1 MNFLN
6 EKERAFNYFAFVL
19 FKIIIL
25 LTVKYPLKVQDRPTN
40 FNGGEEEMFV
50 HWCGFRFH
58 TAINL

>member
-6 EKERAFNYFAFVL
+6 EKESTFNYFAFVL

-25 LTVKYPLKVQDRPTN
+25 LTVKYPLKVQDGPMN
-40 FNGGEEEMFV
+40 FNGGEEMFV
-50 HWCGFRFH
+50 HWCDFRFH